1 MIPHP
6 FSYIRVALDSRSGD
20 LIPHLKTGNSSS
32 LLPQGIA
39 VRKISEPM
47 DVKSPKKSTK
57 KMRKTN
63 SMREER
69 ETLCEEQPLQPT
81 FVQTATRRA
90 IRWVPAEAV
99 FPSKGRIGCHY
110 LPCGLAHFGT
120 ETFWARHWVLWSLP
134 SLGSPGSSKDSK
146 CPAEN

>member
-6 FSYIRVALDSRSGD
+6 FSYIRVAVDSWSGD

-32 LLPQGIA
+32 VLPQGIV

-57 KMRKTN
+57 KKMRKTN

-69 ETLCEEQPLQPT
+69 DTLCEKQPPRPT
-81 FVQTATRRA
+81 FVQTHSHKMGHSVGPR
-90 IRWVPAEAV
+90 
-99 FPSKGRIGCHY
+99 
-110 LPCGLAHFGT
+110 
-120 ETFWARHWVLWSLP
+120 
-134 SLGSPGSSKDSK
+134 
-146 CPAEN
+146 